1 MFVIQSCQSIRCLG
15 VLHPPSLHIL
25 LGRLA
30 YPVPTFIVSCG
41 SGSSFEVQA
50 QLSLLLTPQEVRST
64 GAGLISAAFV
74 AIVPSYISRSVAGS
88 YDNEGVAIFALMF
101 VFFFYIKVC
110 SALRPAPQDWLQ
122 QRKLHSAHSECSS
135 ACPAEFC
142 MIVDKTFIATNTA
155 TKPPSARHH
164 F

>member
-1 MFVIQSCQSIRCLG
+1 
-15 VLHPPSLHIL
+15 
-25 LGRLA
+25 
-30 YPVPTFIVSCG
+30 
-41 SGSSFEVQA
+41 
-50 QLSLLLTPQEVRST
+50 VRST

-110 SALRPAPQDWLQ
+110 SALRPAAGLLQ
-122 QRKLHSAHSECSS
+122 RCNPHSAHSACSS

-142 MIVDKTFIATNTA
+142 LTTDKTVIAVLTA
-155 TKPPSARHH
+155 VEPPNAMRNWHA
-164 F
+164 